1 MSYGANPWSYLPRNN
16 QPGGLTY
23 GGGGGYHN
31 PLDAKRSGNFTPEAS
46 YPAGYLGTIRSRR
59 EDRVLNAV
67 KRRVNE
73 RSYQRGV
80 HRGEKI
86 DPADYRWPS
95 DFNPKT
101 GLKLQSQ
108 GRKFAP
114 KGTVIERLAHQGKH
128 ATYTPEEI
136 GAMAEKYGVQ
146 ASAPLNMLATQA
158 RDLLPTW
165 K

>member
-1 MSYGANPWSYLPRNN
+1 MSYSANPWSYLPPTN
-16 QPGGLTY
+16 QPGGMTY
-23 GGGGGYHN
+23 GGGGFTN
-31 PLDAKRSGNFTPEAS
+31 ALDAKRSGAFTPEAQ
-46 YPAGYLGTIRSRR
+46 YPDGYLGAMRTRR

-67 KRRVNE
+67 KRKVNE

-86 DPADYRWPS
+86 DPADYEWPS
-95 DFNPKT
+95 DFNPQT
-101 GLKLQSQ
+101 SLKLQAD

-114 KGTVIERLAHQGKH
+114 KGTPIERLAHQGKY
-128 ATYTPEEI
+128 ATYSPEEI
-136 GAMAEKYGVQ
+136 SAMAAKYGVQ